1 MPKNAYKSFY
11 YYLVKEYD
19 DNSLDT
25 LVNEKRYRTIQD
37 IRNDYNISR
46 TNIFY
51 KITGNKEVKK
61 LQNLVILKDKVPAF
75 EIREIEY

>member
-1 MPKNAYKSFY
+1 MPKNSYKSNF

-19 DNSLDT
+19 DASLNN
-25 LVNEKRYRTIQD
+25 LVKEKRYITIQD
-37 IRNDYNISR
+37 IKNDYNISR
-46 TNIFY
+46 TNIYY

-61 LQNLVILKDKVPAF
+61 LQNVVILKDKVPAY

>member
-1 MPKNAYKSFY
+1 MPKNSYKSFY

-61 LQNLVILKDKVPAF
+61 LKNLVILKDKVPAF

>member
-1 MPKNAYKSFY
+1 MPKNAYKSNF

-19 DNSLDT
+19 DNSLNN
-25 LVNEKRYRTIQD
+25 LVNTKRYRTIQD

-51 KITGNKEVKK
+51 KINGSKEVKK
-61 LQNLVILKDKVPAF
+61 LKNVVIIKDKVPAF
-75 EIREIEY
+75 EVREIEY